1 MSNKLVVSA
10 VRIIHSLNK
19 DIAGNLLSGQDV
31 RVAQYVKIQAAVSE
45 ALVQKLNSG
54 GDFKAEQNLENA
66 LKAVDGQLDAMTPYD
81 HELVDESL
89 KKWAAKGV
97 TLSSLVDRQAA

>member
-54 GDFKAEQNLENA
+54 GDFKAEQNLENV
-66 LKAVDGQLDAMTPYD
+66 LKAVDVQLDAMTPINP
-81 HELVDESL
+81 ELVAEATA
-89 KKWAAKGV
+89 KWKERGV
-97 TLSSLVDRQAA
+97 DFSSVLVTIPE